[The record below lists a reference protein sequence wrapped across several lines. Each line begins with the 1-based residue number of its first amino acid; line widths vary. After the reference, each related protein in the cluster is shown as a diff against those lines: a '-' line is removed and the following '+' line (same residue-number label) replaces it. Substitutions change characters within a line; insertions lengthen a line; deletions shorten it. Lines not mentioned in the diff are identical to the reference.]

1 MAKKG
6 KTERPAVP
14 KPKNP
19 AEARAWLR
27 ALVKQIKK
35 HLADYEAHETLADA
49 QHLRWIAGAAAA
61 YLSKKNK
68 KSLEQLLG
76 LKAGPGR
83 PSKPGKN
90 FGLAYEM
97 FLSRSTKSPT
107 RKLKKGGSTP
117 KSWKE
122 VGKPY
127 GLDGKSARKIV
138 ERELPNITVGLAK
151 KLAARRRLRLKKL
164 AARRSN

>member
-1 MAKKG
+1 MAKKNR
-6 KTERPAVP
+6 TARPTVR
-14 KPKNP
+14 KPENP
-19 AEARAWLR
+19 REALAWLR

-49 QHLRWIAGAAAA
+49 QHLRWLAGAAAA
-61 YLSKKNK
+61 YLSKNNK
-68 KSLEQLLG
+68 KSFEQLLG
-76 LKAGPGR
+76 LKAGQGR
-83 PSKPGKN
+83 PRKPGKN
-90 FGLAYEM
+90 YGPAYEM

-107 RKLKKGGSTP
+107 RKSKKGGSTP

-138 ERELPNITVGLAK
+138 ERELPNITVVPGQKTRRAPQTSPK
-151 KLAARRRLRLKKL
+151 KTSRA
-164 AARRSN
+164 